1 MITSKSNSYIKEIRH
16 LRERKFRNES
26 GLGYVEGIRLVYEAL
41 NRGTDVCELI
51 LAPEIAKSEISEE
64 IVKLAKERLLTIT
77 EVSTSVF
84 EYLSSKD
91 GPKGIAAIV
100 KQKWGNL
107 ELLKNPGKYWV
118 ALFEVAD
125 PGNLGTILRSVDGA
139 GGEGVIL
146 IGNCS
151 DPYDPTAIRASMGA
165 IFTKKII
172 RCCENDFIL
181 AVSSSEKILIGTSDK
196 SNVEFHD
203 VDYKNNTILLMGS
216 ERQGIPLSLLRECDE
231 IVSIPMAGT
240 CDSLN
245 LAVATSII
253 LYKISRCIQKK
264 ELK

>member
-1 MITSKSNSYIKEIRH
+1 MITSTSNPHIKEIRR
-16 LRERKFRNES
+16 LRDRKFRNES
-26 GLGYVEGIRLVYEAL
+26 GYAYVEGIRLVYEAL
-41 NRGTDVCELI
+41 IQGTDVSEII
-51 LAPEIAKSEISEE
+51 LAPEITKSEISEE

-77 EVSTSVF
+77 EVSKSVF

-100 KQKWGNL
+100 KQNWGNL
-107 ELLKNPGKYWV
+107 ELINNPGKYWV

-172 RCCENDFIL
+172 RCCENDFIM
-181 AVSSSEKILIGTSDK
+181 AVSSSEKILIGTSDNSK
-196 SNVEFHD
+196 VNFHD
-203 VDYKNNTILLMGS
+203 LDYKKDTILLMGS
-216 ERQGIPLSLLRECDE
+216 ERQGIPLSLLRECNE
-231 IVSIPMAGT
+231 IVSIPMAGS

-253 LYKISRCIQKK
+253 LYKISRCVQKRK
-264 ELK
+264 